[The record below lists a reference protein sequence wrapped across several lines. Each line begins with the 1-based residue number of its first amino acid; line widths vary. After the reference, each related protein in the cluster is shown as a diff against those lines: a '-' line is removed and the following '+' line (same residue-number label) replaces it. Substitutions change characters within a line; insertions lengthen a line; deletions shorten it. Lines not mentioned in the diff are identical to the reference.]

1 MATQKYSRKHM
12 SKNKKSVSRAYGGV
26 LSAGAVR
33 ERIVRAFL
41 VEEQKIVKVRVVGY
55 LSSRLIARDIETR
68 VLWRSVTDL
77 ARVVRRLFAHRR
89 RCSSFKP
96 PRKASKRVHGRS
108 ILANST

>member
-41 VEEQKIVKVRVVGY
+41 VEEQKIVKVRVIGCR
-55 LSSRLIARDIETR
+55 SSRLNARQGDTR
-68 VLWRSVTDL
+68 AL
-77 ARVVRRLFAHRR
+77 
-89 RCSSFKP
+89 
-96 PRKASKRVHGRS
+96 GEQ
-108 ILANST
+108 